1 VARGTPIELAIPPG
15 LFPDETA
22 RSSKGR
28 YKNCDKVRFQIG
40 TMPEKLGGWIL
51 SSFGHFDGEQVE
63 FDYIAKPTLVPS
75 ARVTYSSVNYG
86 AAAASIALG
95 STIGATAEGVI
106 HSGDQVW
113 LFDDSLVGG
122 MGGRTLT
129 GAIGSYTA
137 TANANIT
144 ATITDACLIR
154 YPSEFAGLNGATVVD
169 GLGAGAFILTLGSA
183 VTLYL
188 AAGTIVRVQ
197 CAGGDFFTKLETGL
211 ISGATMIT
219 LQDPVPTA
227 VTGGVQLYPAGT
239 HFIQEGVTSF
249 GYVIRFLAQSVAAS
263 TALQFTRPLPAAVA
277 GHQIDVR
284 PFQKTFAN
292 GDHTSVST
300 INIAPSTAFAI
311 ASHAGGSNVGDGLVF
326 FPQFEQ
332 QFTRYIGQARAVHD
346 WKDLEDQQWAAIG
359 TDKKLYVVNN
369 GQLFDITP
377 VRATAILTAPFA
389 TVVLTNVV
397 TVTDVAHGAEAGD
410 YVRFTG
416 STAVGGLSLDGEYP
430 IVSII
435 DADNYTIAAA
445 SFATSTTSG
454 GGTVNVEYDIS
465 AGLASSSSVVGW
477 GTGSYGSGTY
487 GVGQAGV
494 GILLKLRIWS
504 LDNFGEDLLA
514 SPSGGALYHWDRTGG
529 PTTRAVVVPEA
540 PATIQRMLVSPQ
552 ARIVVLLGAGT
563 GNFVTPGPPDSLFIR
578 WSDSEA
584 FNVYIPTST
593 NAAGDIRLDK
603 GSEIITAV
611 ESRGDIVVNT
621 DQSMHALQYI
631 AGDLIFGLRHLGQ
644 SVAIIGPN
652 AMVDVNGVVRFMSD
666 QDFIIF
672 DGVIRVLPSD
682 VHDYVFND
690 FNTAQGYKVFC
701 SVNKTFNEITWFY
714 PSAAST
720 EPDRYV
726 TYNYVM
732 NVWYFGTMNRTAFHD
747 SSRFLLKPYG
757 LYDGLMWQHETGTD
771 ETDSEGKLR
780 PMTAYIESGDLEVD
794 EAGASTM
801 HIGAMIPDFKTLTG
815 EIELRVKGRRDPQ
828 GAQNFVRGPFV
839 VTSSTERVP
848 GIHIKSRQLAFE
860 VRSDKIGDNWRMG
873 NWKAE
878 PKKKGHRRG

>member
-1 VARGTPIELAIPPG
+1 MSRLQPTELEIPAG
-15 LFPDETA
+15 VFSDETA
-22 RSSKGR
+22 RGGKGK
-28 YKNCDKVRFQIG
+28 YKTSDKVRFQVG
-40 TMPEKLGGWIL
+40 VMPEKIGGWIL
-51 SSFGHFDGEQVE
+51 ASFGNTNGEQVE
-63 FDYIAKPTLVPS
+63 FDYLLKPTLVPS
-75 ARVTYSSVNYG
+75 ARVTYSNVNYA
-86 AAAASIALG
+86 AAAASIALQ
-95 STIGATAEGVI
+95 STIGATAEGVV
-106 HSGDQVW
+106 HNSDPVW

-129 GAIGSYTA
+129 GAVDSYTA
-137 TANANIT
+137 TASANLT
-144 ATITDACLIR
+144 ATIGDSVIIR
-154 YPSEFAGLNGATVVD
+154 YPSEFGGLNGATVVD
-169 GLGAGAFILTLGSA
+169 GLGSGAFILTLGTA

-188 AAGTIVRVQ
+188 KAGTIVRVQ
-197 CAGGDFFTKLETGL
+197 CATGDFFTKLEAGL

-219 LQDPVPTA
+219 LQDPLPSA

-239 HFIQEGVTSF
+239 HIIQESATSF
-249 GYVIRFLAQSVAAS
+249 GYVIRFLAQSVAAA

-284 PFQKTFAN
+284 PFQQTFAN
-292 GDHTSVST
+292 GDHVSVST

-311 ASHAGGSNVGDGLVF
+311 ASHAGGANIADGLVF

-332 QFTRYIGQARAVHD
+332 QFTRYIGQARATHD

-377 VRATAILTAPFA
+377 VRATAILTNPFA
-389 TVVLTNVV
+389 TTILTNIV
-397 TVTDVAHGAEAGD
+397 TVTDVAHGAQDGD
-410 YVRFTG
+410 YVRFSG
-416 STAVGGLSLDGEYP
+416 ATAVGGLTMNGEFE
-430 IVSII
+430 IQSII
-435 DADNYTIAAA
+435 DADNYTVFAT
-445 SFATSTTSG
+445 SFATSTTTG

-465 AGLASSSSVVGW
+465 AGLVSSSDVTGW
-477 GTGSYGSGTY
+477 GTGSYGSGLY
-487 GVGQAGV
+487 GIGQAGV
-494 GILLKLRIWS
+494 GVLLKLRIWS

-552 ARIVVLLGAGT
+552 ARIVIALGAGT
-563 GNFVTPGPPDSLFIR
+563 GNFNTPGPPDSLFIR
-578 WSDSEA
+578 WSDSET
-584 FNVYIPTST
+584 FDSWIPTTT
-593 NAAGDIRLDK
+593 NAAGDLRLDK

-611 ESRGDIVVNT
+611 ESRGDIIINT
-621 DQSMHALQYI
+621 DESMHALQYI
-631 AGDLIFGLRHLGQ
+631 AGSLTFGLRHLGQ

-690 FNTAQGYKVFC
+690 FNVDQGYKVFGV
-701 SVNKTFNEITWFY
+701 VNKTFNEITWFY
-714 PSAAST
+714 PSAAAV

-726 TYNYVM
+726 TYNYVL
-732 NVWYFGTMNRTAFHD
+732 NIWYFGTMNRTAFHD

-757 LYDGLMWQHETGTD
+757 FYDGLMWQHETGTD

-780 PMTAYIESGDLEVD
+780 PMTTYIESGDVEVD
-794 EAGASTM
+794 EAGAHTM
-801 HIGAMIPDFKTLTG
+801 HIHAMIPDFKLLTG

-839 VTSSTERVP
+839 VNSSTERVP
-848 GIHIKSRQLAFE
+848 GIHMKSRQIAFE
-860 VRSDKIGDNWRMG
+860 VRSDKLGDNWRMG
-873 NWKAE
+873 AWKAE
-878 PKKKGHRRG
+878 VKPKGRRRG